1 MLWSICLNLLT
12 YSHKAHIFAYAVKEQ
27 CGDFQS
33 GRLEQYSQSRQAKKE
48 IFYQLETVLH
58 IYLAPNLAT
67 PTKQNIELGVT
78 PLRFAHMLCSGRTS
92 RLGGVIR
99 SVAHVQ
105 HPIGSNQ
112 FSFRLR
118 LHWLKLMG
126 LSHDERTTQTQ
137 THVR

>member
-78 PLRFAHMLCSGRTS
+78 PLTCSAREERVASGEWFIQSHMYS
-92 RLGGVIR
+92 IR
-99 SVAHVQ
+99 
-105 HPIGSNQ
+105 
-112 FSFRLR
+112 
-118 LHWLKLMG
+118 
-126 LSHDERTTQTQ
+126 
-137 THVR
+137 